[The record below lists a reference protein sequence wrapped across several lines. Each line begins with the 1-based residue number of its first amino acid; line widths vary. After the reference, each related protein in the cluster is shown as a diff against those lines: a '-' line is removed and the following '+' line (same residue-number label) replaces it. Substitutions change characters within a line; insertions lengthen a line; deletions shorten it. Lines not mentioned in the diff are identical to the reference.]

1 VGAPRRNLNTA
12 RGGNPFGQSLFWPP
26 IKAPGINRHR
36 NINLERADQGINIGL
51 TVLSNRS
58 DASSASCV
66 RDRAFCDPTNIPPF
80 QDGAEQKNDIIVKLL
95 KIVSFWVLK
104 MALILL
110 LLIGAVFGFGFK
122 VRVLIPATF
131 LTVILTSSF
140 EIMHERGSLTTALV
154 TTAAVIAIQM
164 GYLIGVGVRVGTD
177 SGLTAVRRSEEQ
189 PQRNLKSWFR
199 SLIHP

>member
-1 VGAPRRNLNTA
+1 
-12 RGGNPFGQSLFWPP
+12 
-26 IKAPGINRHR
+26 
-36 NINLERADQGINIGL
+36 
-51 TVLSNRS
+51 
-58 DASSASCV
+58 
-66 RDRAFCDPTNIPPF
+66 
-80 QDGAEQKNDIIVKLL
+80 
-95 KIVSFWVLK
+95 

-164 GYLIGVGVRVGTD
+164 GYLIGVVVRVGTG
-177 SGLTAVRRSEEQ
+177 SLTAVRRSEAQ